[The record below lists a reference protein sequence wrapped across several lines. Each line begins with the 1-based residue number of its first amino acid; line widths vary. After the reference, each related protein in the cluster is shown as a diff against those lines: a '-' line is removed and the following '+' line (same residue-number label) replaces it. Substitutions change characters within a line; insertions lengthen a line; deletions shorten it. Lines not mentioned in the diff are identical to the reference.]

1 MHFFQI
7 LAYCD
12 VNWFDEICCTNFR
25 YDNRDGSHSHWSD
38 DSVLKGRGLFL
49 SKYSPARLTIENVN
63 YADQSMY
70 KCRVDFKMAP
80 TSISSITLQVIG
92 KTLQSSQFFCSILYY
107 LTNIA
112 RGCLNK
118 LINDT
123 VWILVPKIQFK
134 RKIRKI
140 STKRIKPERIACL
153 DSAVASVR
161 NILKKSRRI

>member
-1 MHFFQI
+1 MWIDLMRGSMQCT
-7 LAYCD
+7 YK
-12 VNWFDEICCTNFR
+12 WFVVCTNFR

-92 KTLQSSQFFCSILYY
+92 KTLQSSGFFFCIILLNQHCQRLSKQINKWY
-107 LTNIA
+107 
-112 RGCLNK
+112 CLN
-118 LINDT
+118 
-123 VWILVPKIQFK
+123 FG
-134 RKIRKI
+134 
-140 STKRIKPERIACL
+140 A
-153 DSAVASVR
+153 R
-161 NILKKSRRI
+161 NPI

>member
-1 MHFFQI
+1 M
-7 LAYCD
+7 
-12 VNWFDEICCTNFR
+12 
-25 YDNRDGSHSHWSD
+25 
-38 DSVLKGRGLFL
+38 LKGRGLFL

-92 KTLQSSQFFCSILYY
+92 KTLQSSQFFFVVLYY

-123 VWILVPKIQFK
+123 V
-134 RKIRKI
+134 
-140 STKRIKPERIACL
+140 
-153 DSAVASVR
+153 
-161 NILKKSRRI
+161 